1 MLYYKAINLIAYT
14 LYLNMMW
21 QDYAVVAQE

>member
-1 MLYYKAINLIAYT
+1 MLYHKAINLIAYT

>member
-1 MLYYKAINLIAYT
+1 MLYQKAINLIAYT
-14 LYLNMMW
+14 LYLNMMR